1 MCRKAVN
8 LLTAF
13 FCVYSFIIFGKTQK
27 KQLKKKCKIL
37 LLLFFVLFAC
47 NKNAKSDQD
56 LTSPKDSLPIY
67 LSLANENNLPL
78 SVKQNYNQ
86 KALRVILDQ
95 EDDSLNKV
103 NLFKIANRYYNMS
116 DWKGYLKT
124 TNLILERAQKS
135 KDSVHMAKAYTYLGD
150 YYDSQSVSDSAFLY
164 YFKAE
169 KFYLKMNDQ
178 YNLAKTFLNK
188 ASLQYNEGDFFE
200 SEIAVFKAL
209 SSLKKQKKVNDLYY
223 ESYNLLGILY
233 NEREEFEK
241 ALEFQN
247 KALQILD
254 DKSIPLELQYRA
266 ASLNNIGFI
275 YMNMK
280 NYSQAKVFF
289 ERGLREKNLFEDRA
303 GLYAIL
309 LDNLGYSKF
318 KRKESAQLP
327 DLFYRSL
334 RIRDSLGLSS
344 GVVSCK
350 IHLSEYFAFKKDTFK
365 ALQFSKQALALSRT
379 SSKLVN
385 TLEALKQTA
394 TIDPKNAS
402 IYSVEYIQLND
413 KMLKAERKMGEKFS
427 RIEYETNEIK
437 DQNSN
442 LQEKNRTLVYVFSI
456 CTLVG
461 LFFYV
466 YKTQQAK
473 NRELLFKQQ
482 HQIANEDIYNL
493 MISQQ
498 NEIELT
504 RIKEKK
510 KVAQEL
516 HDGVLGRMFG
526 VRISLDSLDK
536 VDEAQAGAKRKKYL
550 TELKHIEED
559 IREISH
565 DLNREKSELINNF
578 VAILM
583 KLFEDQRNTYDSKLI
598 TTFDS
603 NIKWDLV
610 SNIVKINLY
619 RIIQEAL
626 QNCNKYA
633 DADTITVEFKSE
645 INYLVLSIAD
655 DGVGFNAK
663 RTKNG
668 IGLHNIQYRA
678 TECKGTVTI
687 KSAKGEGTLLVVK
700 VPIDQK
706 INLHNND
713 I

>member
-1 MCRKAVN
+1 M
-8 LLTAF
+8 
-13 FCVYSFIIFGKTQK
+13 
-27 KQLKKKCKIL
+27 
-37 LLLFFVLFAC
+37 AC
-47 NKNAKSDQD
+47 NQKTELDKNTIS
-56 LTSPKDSLPIY
+56 SVDSLSTY

-78 SVKQNYNQ
+78 NIKQNYNQ
-86 KALRVILDQ
+86 RALNIILSQ
-95 EDDSLNKV
+95 KDDSLNKV
-103 NLFKIANRYYNMS
+103 NLFKVANRYYNMS
-116 DWKGYLKT
+116 DWKDYLKT
-124 TNLILERAQKS
+124 TKLILDRTQKS
-135 KDSVHMAKAYTYLGD
+135 KDSLHMAKAYTYLGD
-150 YYDSQSVSDSAFLY
+150 YYASQSVSDSAFMHY
-164 YFKAE
+164 YKAE
-169 KFYLKMNDQ
+169 KLYLKLNDQ

-209 SSLKKQKKVNDLYY
+209 SSLKKQQKANDLYY

-233 NEREEFEK
+233 NEREEYTK

-247 KALQILD
+247 KALETLE
-254 DKSIPLELQYRA
+254 DKSIPSIFQYKA
-266 ASLNNIGFI
+266 ASLNNVGFI
-275 YMNMK
+275 YMNMR
-280 NYSQAKVFF
+280 NYKQAKVFF
-289 ERGLREKNLFEDRA
+289 ERGLKQDKLFEDRA
-303 GLYAIL
+303 SLYAIL

-318 KRKESAQLP
+318 KLKESNKLP
-327 DLFYRSL
+327 DLFYESL
-334 RIRDSLGLSS
+334 KIRDSLGLTS
-344 GVVSCK
+344 GVVSSK

-365 ALQFSKQALALSRT
+365 ALQLSKQALALSRT
-379 SSKLVN
+379 NSKLIN

-394 TIDPKNAS
+394 IVDPKNAS
-402 IYSVEYIQLND
+402 KYSKEYIQLND

-442 LQEKNRTLVYVFSI
+442 LQEKNKTLVYVFSI
-456 CTLVG
+456 CTLLG

-482 HQIANEDIYNL
+482 QQIANEDIYNL

-498 NEIELT
+498 NEIEST

-526 VRISLDSLDK
+526 IRISLDSLDK
-536 VDEAQAGAKRKKYL
+536 MDEEQAAAKRKKYL
-550 TELKHIEED
+550 AELKHIEED

-578 VAILM
+578 VVILK
-583 KLFEDQRNTYDSKLI
+583 KLFESQRNTYPSKLV
-598 TTFDS
+598 TSFDS
-603 NIKWDLV
+603 HIKWELV
-610 SNIVKINLY
+610 NNMVKINLY
-619 RIIQEAL
+619 RIVQEAL

-633 DADTITVEFKSE
+633 KADMITVEFKSE
-645 INYLVLSIAD
+645 IDHLVLSIMD
-655 DGVGFNAK
+655 NGIGFNTK

-668 IGLHNIQYRA
+668 IGLHNIEYRA
-678 TECKGTVTI
+678 AECKGTVAI
-687 KSAKGEGTLLVVK
+687 KSAKGEGTLLVIK

-706 INLHNND
+706 INLQTND
-713 I
+713 T